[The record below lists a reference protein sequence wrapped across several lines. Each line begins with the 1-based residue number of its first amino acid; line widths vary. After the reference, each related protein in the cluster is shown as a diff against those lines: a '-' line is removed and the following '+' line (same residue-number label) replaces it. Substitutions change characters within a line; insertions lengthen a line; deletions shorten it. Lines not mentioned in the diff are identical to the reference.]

1 MKYTMK
7 ITATKIKLELV
18 KNYGWASETLESNAN
33 KKLVNVIISDTLDII
48 NNILIKEKGGKIK

>member
-1 MKYTMK
+1 MK

-18 KNYGWASETLESNAN
+18 DKYGWASETLESNAN